1 MMKNNDWPKE
11 AKKMLWKYIK
21 RLWCKHPYWEHT
33 VTEFAKPKYKHVK
46 GWKSKYKLRYDIWEE
61 RRCECCG
68 KLLGRA
74 KVRAD
79 LTPMAS

>member
-1 MMKNNDWPKE
+1 MF
-11 AKKMLWKYIK
+11 WKYIK

-46 GWKSKYKLRYDIWEE
+46 GWKGKYKLRYDIWEE

-68 KLLGRA
+68 KLLGKA
-74 KVRAD
+74 KVKAD
-79 LTPMAS
+79 LTQWQVEKRFGYCK